1 MFWKGREWLR
11 RIELDRSGRKLTGNK
26 VWGHIIKEEW
36 EKTTFSEFSWVYY
49 YPCVNL
55 VATINSIMEGMYFTR
70 ECMAEKNNPM
80 AQAKQRTSPQGPKG
94 NSTDNMNNSEGP
106 FIDLFL
112 SCHCTRTLKFYP

>member
-1 MFWKGREWLR
+1 MR

-70 ECMAEKNNPM
+70 ECMAKKTIQWLKPNKELHHRIPRVI
-80 AQAKQRTSPQGPKG
+80 AQT
-94 NSTDNMNNSEGP
+94 T
-106 FIDLFL
+106 
-112 SCHCTRTLKFYP
+112 